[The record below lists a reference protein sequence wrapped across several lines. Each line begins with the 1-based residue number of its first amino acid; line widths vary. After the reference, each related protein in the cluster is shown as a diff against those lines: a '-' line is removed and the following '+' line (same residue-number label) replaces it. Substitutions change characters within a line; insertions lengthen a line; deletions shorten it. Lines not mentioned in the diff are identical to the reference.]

1 MNVGILEAKLGNISQ
16 SLQFLN
22 KAKNLAPN
30 DYRIHLNIGNVLFKD
45 QNFKAAIVSYKEA
58 LKFKEKDVKIL
69 KPYIISLSKLEEW
82 QEVEEK
88 CKLII
93 SIDKT
98 NPLALAL
105 LSRAMKESEKFN
117 DLENILNK
125 LNKKLENFE
134 KKSKD
139 YSRQEISKTVH
150 KLKKKIRVKLKEIKK
165 SKMYTSSYDNT
176 YSTATDGIKMVEKQ
190 MENIDTGILIRS
202 SLMNNGK
209 TRKETDKVLT
219 NILERDPK
227 DLLEILKTDKTHR
240 EAMFGLGLIYYKRQ
254 EYKLSEENFLKLQN
268 LDNKYKARSVNE
280 KLGDIQYKFYKNSEK
295 ALKYYNAATENET
308 STFLLIKIGRC
319 YERMKDFESAQ
330 KQYKKSVEINSTFLW
345 GLFHL
350 GCVYSKQGKETEA
363 LLFLKKAYEIDMD
376 STDVIARYSDELIK
390 SSNPDDIE
398 YAIEILKKAKANYL
412 GNVEILFGLGK
423 AYDKKGLIKD
433 SIAVL
438 EEANTYSE
446 FYSNPNKLFLLGVLY
461 EKEKNFNK
469 ASQIYKNILALNKEH
484 TLALVHLGYILQHAR
499 EYKRAHKYFKYA
511 LKIDSNLSF
520 AHFGIGK
527 IYQIMKNYEESMKHY
542 EKCIESDKNNFKA
555 YFQIGVI
562 YLDMGHY
569 AKAQE
574 MLEKC
579 LELNSEYILGVVG
592 LGDVF
597 YETGD
602 FVNAE
607 KYHLKAYQMGEKD
620 DIHVIVSYANTL
632 AALHKYDDAIILY
645 QTALKLDPDIG
656 DVHYFIANIYYL
668 NDQFEE
674 AISHYV
680 RSIKIDK
687 EPKPDAYFN
696 LANSLCTRYRY
707 KEAIK
712 CFKMAIKLEQN
723 NIEAYYNLGNAY
735 HIIGSYK
742 KAANNYEECLKRKFC
757 ISEVR
762 IALARNYFL
771 MGGMDSLSRCEEIL
785 KMIVQDEPSNVNA
798 LMYLGNLKEKMGHP
812 DEAIIYYNK
821 INEIDPKNFEAKL
834 NLRNLGVNI

>member
-16 SLQFLN
+16 GLQFLN
-22 KAKNLAPN
+22 KAKNISSN
-30 DYRIHLNIGNVLFKD
+30 DYRIHLNIGNVLYKD
-45 QNFKAAIVSYKEA
+45 QNFKSAIVSFKEA
-58 LKFKEKDVKIL
+58 LKLKENDVKIL

-82 QEVEEK
+82 HEVEEK

-93 SIDKT
+93 TIDKT
-98 NPLALAL
+98 NPLAIAL
-105 LSRAMKESEKFN
+105 LSRAMKETEKFN
-117 DLENILNK
+117 DLENILIRI
-125 LNKKLENFE
+125 NKKLDIFE

-150 KLKKKIRVKLKEIKK
+150 KLKKKIRVKLKDIKK
-165 SKMYTSSYDNT
+165 SKMYTSSYENN
-176 YSTATDGIKMVEKQ
+176 YSTPTDGIKMMGKQ
-190 MENIDTGILIRS
+190 MENIDTGILLRTTLI
-202 SLMNNGK
+202 NNGK
-209 TRKETDKVLT
+209 GRKETDKVLT

-254 EYKLSEENFLKLQN
+254 EYKSSEEYFLKLQN
-268 LDNKYKARSVNE
+268 LDSQYKPRPVNE
-280 KLGDIQYKFYKNSEK
+280 KLGDLNYKFYKNFEK
-295 ALKYYNAATENET
+295 ALKFYNAAGENEI

-319 YERMKDFESAQ
+319 YERMSDYESAQ
-330 KQYKKSVEINSTFLW
+330 KQYKKSVEINSSFLW

-350 GCVYSKQGKETEA
+350 GCVYSKQGMEAEA
-363 LLFLKKAYEIDMD
+363 LIFLKKAYEIDMD

-390 SSNPDDIE
+390 SSNTEDLE

-423 AYDKKGLIKD
+423 AYDKKGLIKEAI
-433 SIAVL
+433 SVL

-446 FYSNPNKLFLLGVLY
+446 FYSNPNKLFLLGVLH
-461 EKEKNFNK
+461 EKERNFNK

-511 LKIDSNLSF
+511 LKIDSNLSL

-527 IYQIMKNYEESMKHY
+527 IYQIMKNYQEAEKHFMC
-542 EKCIESDKNNFKA
+542 CIESDKNNYKA
-555 YFQIGVI
+555 YFQIGII
-562 YLDMGHY
+562 YLDLGDY
-569 AKAQE
+569 RKAQV
-574 MLEKC
+574 MLERC
-579 LELNSEYILGVVG
+579 LEINSEYILGVIG

-607 KYHLKAYQMGEKD
+607 KYHLNAYELGEKD

-632 AALHKYDDAIILY
+632 AALHKYEDAIILY
-645 QTALKLDPDIG
+645 QRALKLDPDIG
-656 DVHYFIANIYYL
+656 DVHYFVANIYYL

-712 CFKMAIKLEQN
+712 CFKMAIKLESN
-723 NIEAYYNLGNAY
+723 NTEAYYNLGNAY

-742 KAANNYEECLKRKFC
+742 KAANNYEECLKKNFC
-757 ISEVR
+757 VTEVR
-762 IALARNYFL
+762 FALARNYFL
-771 MGGMDSLSRCEEIL
+771 MGGMDSLSRCEDIL
-785 KMIVQDEPSNVNA
+785 KMIINDEPNNVNA
-798 LMYLGNLKEKMGHP
+798 LMYLGNLKEKMGHS
-812 DEAIIYYNK
+812 DEAVIYYK
-821 INEIDPKNFEAKL
+821 RINESDPKNFEAKL